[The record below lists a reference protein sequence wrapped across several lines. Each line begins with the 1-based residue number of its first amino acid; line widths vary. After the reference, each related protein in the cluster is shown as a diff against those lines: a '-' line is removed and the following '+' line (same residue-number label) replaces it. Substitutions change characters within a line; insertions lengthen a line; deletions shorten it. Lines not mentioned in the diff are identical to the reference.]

1 MHDFHAQFIDGVW
14 TPSSASGRIALVN
27 PATGEAFEWV
37 PDGTPDDAAR
47 AVAAAR
53 AAFPLW
59 AARPMRDRVALMRA
73 MLERL
78 RAKADDIV
86 RLEVLELGSPEGF
99 ARSTHCDYQFARIES
114 YIGIAEKLPLELSY
128 PQSLVL
134 REPLGVVACIT
145 PWNYPLGQVVQ
156 KVIPAV
162 LMGNAVVLKPSQH
175 TPLTAHLLMEAFAE
189 AGFPKGVVNLVCG
202 RGSVLGEALVRS
214 PDVSMVSFTGS
225 TRVGAAL
232 AAEAMRGL
240 KRVSLELGGK
250 SPFVWLEGMPDYEP
264 AARQLL
270 NSVLLNSGQTCTALS
285 RLLVPRAMLPEVEA
299 LLLRLLP
306 EYPVG
311 DPRDPAVKV
320 GPLASR
326 AQYDKVRGYIK
337 LGLEEGARLVAGRIP
352 AAEPPRGFFVEPV
365 VFSDVANDMRIAR
378 EEIFGPVLSIIPY
391 DDEEEAVR
399 IANDTPYGLNAAVFG
414 PKARALETA
423 RRIEAGNVYVNDGP
437 RDIAAP
443 FGGYKAS
450 GIGREGGDAGLLEFT
465 QLKAIF
471 EHGSL

>member
-14 TPSSASGRIALVN
+14 TPSSESERIALVN
-27 PATGEAFEWV
+27 PATGEAFAWV

-214 PDVSMVSFTGS
+214 HDVSMVSFTGS

>member
-14 TPSSASGRIALVN
+14 TPSSASERIALVN

-59 AARPMRDRVALMRA
+59 AARPMQDRVALMRA

-299 LLLRLLP
+299 LLIRLLP

-337 LGLEEGARLVAGRIP
+337 LGLEVIDLFLSVSLIFSSLAISRGLTVRGGIAIFISGVSGCRGVLRLRIGRGLARGSR
-352 AAEPPRGFFVEPV
+352 RSG
-365 VFSDVANDMRIAR
+365 
-378 EEIFGPVLSIIPY
+378 
-391 DDEEEAVR
+391 
-399 IANDTPYGLNAAVFG
+399 AVFCSG
-414 PKARALETA
+414 VICSIWRFFAFFFQRKGRLLLVLVVRVAIGAVK
-423 RRIEAGNVYVNDGP
+423 G
-437 RDIAAP
+437 AAWV
-443 FGGYKAS
+443 A
-450 GIGREGGDAGLLEFT
+450 IGRRHLL
-465 QLKAIF
+465 L
-471 EHGSL
+471 LL